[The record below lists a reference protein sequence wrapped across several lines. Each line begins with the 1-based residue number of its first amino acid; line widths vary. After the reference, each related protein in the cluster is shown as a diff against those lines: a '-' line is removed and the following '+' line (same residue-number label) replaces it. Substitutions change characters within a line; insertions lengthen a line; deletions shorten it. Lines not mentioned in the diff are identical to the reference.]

1 VVAYLFGKFCIHVH
15 HVVFHCCI
23 LHEIRTDQD
32 VIEHF
37 PEFHHLDRI
46 VLEQA
51 LVVTRP
57 AGIGDLRSHPDL
69 GVAGGPLRGGVYK
82 CALQSVDDAIASG
95 VYGSWT
101 PPAAEVARL
110 KEIFPTGISRGKT
123 RIGVRS
129 DQPPWTSLL

>member
-1 VVAYLFGKFCIHVH
+1 M
-15 HVVFHCCI
+15 
-23 LHEIRTDQD
+23 
-32 VIEHF
+32 
-37 PEFHHLDRI
+37 
-46 VLEQA
+46 LEY
-51 LVVTRP
+51 P
-57 AGIGDLRSHPDL
+57 
-69 GVAGGPLRGGVYK
+69 GGPLRGGVYK

-101 PPAAEVARL
+101 PSAAEVARL